1 MVTLICVTV
10 RLNPSDL
17 DLKNPNFQLGRTQA
31 AISSFILI
39 FCFIGMLQKNIRFM
53 LYF

>member
-17 DLKNPNFQLGRTQA
+17 DFKNPNFQLGRTQA

-39 FCFIGMLQKNIRFM
+39 FCFIGML
-53 LYF
+53 